1 VPPIEMPGLGYLPDS
16 TEVILAIQLPAL
28 MDKFDADE
36 RNDPA
41 KALANMG
48 LPQTVIETME
58 KASGVGLK
66 NVDELIIGMGF
77 EKGSFPPQIVV
88 VVHTRRPY
96 DMSAVARETKARQLK
111 RDGRT
116 LHVVKASPV
125 PEIYWWGPND
135 RVLVATLLAR
145 DFAEV
150 PTEPRTGIGHLKPQ
164 VAELIRD
171 RVAGDAAAWL
181 VAFSDQWDEQIRPYT
196 FLPFTPLKGRA
207 DLIAPAERLRSLT
220 LAIPQPSYRPAE
232 VQIELKSA
240 AAGEEL
246 RTAFGQRFRG
256 EKVEISG
263 DGENCRLQTPFDPE
277 QFGIFVARLVG
288 PSH

>member
-1 VPPIEMPGLGYLPDS
+1 LPNS
-16 TEVILAIQLPAL
+16 AEVVLAIQLPAL
-28 MDKFDADE
+28 MEKLDVDE
-36 RNDPA
+36 RDDPA

-48 LPQTVIETME
+48 LPSTVIETME

-66 NVDELIIGMGF
+66 NVDELVIGMGF

-96 DMSAVARETKARQLK
+96 EMAAVARDAKARLLK

-145 DFAEV
+145 DFADV
-150 PTEPRTGIGHLKPQ
+150 PAEPRPGIGHLKPQ

-171 RVAGDAAAWL
+171 RVPVDASAWL
-181 VAFSDQWDEQIRPYT
+181 VAFSDQWGDHVRPYT
-196 FLPFTPLKGRA
+196 FLPFTPLKGRT
-207 DLIAPAERLRSLT
+207 DLIAPAERLRSIT
-220 LAIPQPSYRPAE
+220 IAIPQPSDRPAE

-246 RTAFGQRFRG
+246 RTAFAQRFHG
-256 EKVEISG
+256 EKVEVNG
-263 DGENCRLQTPFDPE
+263 AGEICRLQTPFDPD

-288 PSH
+288 PAH